1 MAKKKVRDA
10 PVGVIRVSPKKKS
23 GKNISKS
30 IRGGVAGLLAGK
42 AAKELDIGLPTTGNL
57 LGDLVGYS
65 LAGKGIE
72 KVGSIT
78 KKKALQQK
86 AIQKLIKEKGG
97 KSLLKKLAT
106 SVIPGMGAVGAGLAL
121 NDVYDIGKLLFS
133 DKAARNFG
141 EKDEDGKGP
150 FKSAEDARAVIPS
163 AIIENLGIMMGDVR
177 KSTKERMAKN
187 KKQVFKRNKKDI
199 LKSIERKKGGKVGRP
214 KGVGCATKGYGKA
227 MKRGK

>member
-1 MAKKKVRDA
+1 MTESKASFSAK
-10 PVGVIRVSPKKKS
+10 PKKIKKS
-23 GKNISKS
+23 KLVKGISGLGL
-30 IRGGVAGLLAGK
+30 GGLAGVT
-42 AAKELDIGLPTTGNL
+42 AKEFDIDLPTTGNL
-57 LGDLVGYS
+57 LGDLAGYG
-65 LAGKGIE
+65 LAGKGVE

-163 AIIENLGIMMGDVR
+163 AIIENLGIMMGDLKKATKKR
-177 KSTKERMAKN
+177 QQKATKSQRYIN
-187 KKQVFKRNKKDI
+187 KQ
-199 LKSIERKKGGKVGRP
+199 SGGKIGRP
-214 KGVGCATKGYGKA
+214 KGVGCATRGYGKA